1 MKNKNALGQRPPWA
15 NKFNDEER
23 VDNAFNRWVNERLVM
38 FQRLITWMKHLCD
51 FEVQCF
57 TTELADGANTAACL
71 LHVTLS
77 NCFLPPNELS
87 SISDWIF
94 GAPWLYKALTLTSVL
109 SISRREKRTRN
120 SLNHLLSEEPVKV
133 FGGHTFP
140 LQPLGMYYSCILLKI
155 KRLVSNVCQII
166 VLIYT
171 SHITTIFAIPDYFR
185 CWPKHCSTQRAPD
198 WPWFKLVSHC
208 AYLFYTSFS
217 VMVFSFRI
225 VFQ

>member
-1 MKNKNALGQRPPWA
+1 MSKRAISDVSAIYNL
-15 NKFNDEER
+15 DETSS
-23 VDNAFNRWVNERLVM
+23 A
-38 FQRLITWMKHLCD
+38 LCD
-51 FEVQCF
+51 FEVQ
-57 TTELADGANTAACL
+57 ADGPNTAACL
-71 LHVTLS
+71 LHATLS

-87 SISDWIF
+87 SISDWMF

-120 SLNHLLSEEPVKV
+120 SLNHLLSEAPVKV

-155 KRLVSNVCQII
+155 KRSFSNVCKII
-166 VLIYT
+166 DLIYT
-171 SHITTIFAIPDYFR
+171 SRITTIFAIPDYFR
-185 CWPKHCSTQRAPD
+185 CWPKYCSAQRAPD
-198 WPWFKLVSHC
+198 WLWFKLVSHC
-208 AYLFYTSFS
+208 AYPFYTSFS

>member
-1 MKNKNALGQRPPWA
+1 MSRRAISDVSAIDNL
-15 NKFNDEER
+15 DETSS
-23 VDNAFNRWVNERLVM
+23 A
-38 FQRLITWMKHLCD
+38 LCD

-57 TTELADGANTAACL
+57 TTELADGPNTAACL
-71 LHVTLS
+71 LHMTLS
-77 NCFLPPNELS
+77 NCFLPPNE
-87 SISDWIF
+87 ISDWMF

-120 SLNHLLSEEPVKV
+120 SLNHLLSEAPVKV
-133 FGGHTFP
+133 FGVHTFP

-185 CWPKHCSTQRAPD
+185 CWPKYCSAQRAPD
-198 WPWFKLVSHC
+198 WSWFKLVSHC
-208 AYLFYTSFS
+208 AYPFYTSFS

>member
-1 MKNKNALGQRPPWA
+1 MSKRAISDVSAIDNL
-15 NKFNDEER
+15 DETSS
-23 VDNAFNRWVNERLVM
+23 A
-38 FQRLITWMKHLCD
+38 LCD
-51 FEVQCF
+51 FEMQCF
-57 TTELADGANTAACL
+57 TTELADGPNTAACL

-87 SISDWIF
+87 SISDWMF

-140 LQPLGMYYSCILLKI
+140 LQPLGMYYSCMLLKI
-155 KRLVSNVCQII
+155 KRLFSNVCQII

-171 SHITTIFAIPDYFR
+171 SHIKTIFAIPDYFR
-185 CWPKHCSTQRAPD
+185 CWPKYCSAQRAPD
-198 WPWFKLVSHC
+198 WSWFKLVSNC
-208 AYLFYTSFS
+208 AYPFYTSFS

>member
-1 MKNKNALGQRPPWA
+1 MSRQAISDVSAIDNL
-15 NKFNDEER
+15 DETSS
-23 VDNAFNRWVNERLVM
+23 A
-38 FQRLITWMKHLCD
+38 LCD

-57 TTELADGANTAACL
+57 TTELADGPNTAACL
-71 LHVTLS
+71 LHMTLS

-87 SISDWIF
+87 PISDWMF

-120 SLNHLLSEEPVKV
+120 SLNHLLSEAPVKV

-140 LQPLGMYYSCILLKI
+140 LQPLGMYYRCILLKI
-155 KRLVSNVCQII
+155 KRSFSNVCQII
-166 VLIYT
+166 DLIYT

-185 CWPKHCSTQRAPD
+185 CWPKYCSAQRAPD
-198 WPWFKLVSHC
+198 WSWFKLVSNC
-208 AYLFYTSFS
+208 AYPFYTSFS